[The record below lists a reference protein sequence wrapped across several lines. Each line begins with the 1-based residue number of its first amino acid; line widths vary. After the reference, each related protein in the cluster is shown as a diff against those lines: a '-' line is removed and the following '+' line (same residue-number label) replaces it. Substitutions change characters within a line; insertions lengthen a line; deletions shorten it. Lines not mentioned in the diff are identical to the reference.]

1 MNALAY
7 ASFFETININTKI
20 EEYEKVFDKDAKF
33 KDPFNEVVGLKKIY
47 NIFQDMYEKLDN
59 PKFKVK
65 EIIEQ
70 KNIAYLKWEFIFSFK
85 NSKKI
90 ESFEGVSRI
99 EFKENEEGGNKK
111 VVSHIDY
118 WDSSE
123 NLYEKIPIL
132 SFFIKLIK
140 RKIKN

>member
-33 KDPFNEVVGLKKIY
+33 KDPFNEVVGIEKIY

-59 PKFKVK
+59 PKFKIK

-99 EFKENEEGGNKK
+99 EFKQNEEGWNKK